1 MASVKELLTVAAKQ
15 LGITEWPV
23 NSNKV
28 KYNTWYYGREVSG
41 SDYPWCMAFVQWCY
55 AEAGMRL
62 PYKTASCGVL
72 LNWYKQHHP
81 ECVVTHPEPGDI
93 VIYDFPGG
101 GPTDHTGIIESAA
114 IGKIT
119 AIEGNTTSGSS
130 GSQSNGG
137 GVYRRTRST
146 SCVRAYIRPITAMQI
161 ETEDDDM
168 TQDKFNQMFKTAM
181 EAYHKELRDNMTQ
194 DKFNQMFKTAME
206 AYHKELRDNDSGK
219 WSAEA
224 RQWAVDTGLIAGN
237 GTTPDG
243 SPNFMWE
250 DHLTRE
256 QLVTV
261 LHRYS
266 KLTGKA

>member
-1 MASVKELLTVAAKQ
+1 MLQMTSVKELLAVATRQ
-15 LGITEWPV
+15 IGITEWPK

-28 KYNTWYYGREVSG
+28 KYNTWYWGREVSG
-41 SDYPWCMAFVQWCY
+41 GDYPWCMAFVQWCY
-55 AEAGMRL
+55 NEAQMKL
-62 PYKTASCGVL
+62 PYKTASCSAL
-72 LNWYKQHHP
+72 LNWYREHHP
-81 ECVVTHPEPGDI
+81 ECVVSKPQPGDV
-93 VIYDFPGG
+93 VIYDFG
-101 GPTDHTGIIESAA
+101 HTGIVESAA
-114 IGKIT
+114 VGKIT
-119 AIEGNTTSGSS
+119 AIEGNTSAGSS
-130 GSQSNGG
+130 GSQDNGG

-168 TQDKFNQMFKTAM
+168 ITQDKFNQMFNVAM
-181 EAYHKELRDNMTQ
+181 EAHR
-194 DKFNQMFKTAME
+194 
-206 AYHKELRDNDSGK
+206 KELRDNDSGT

-250 DHLTRE
+250 DTMTRE

-261 LHRYS
+261 LHRFA
-266 KLTGKA
+266 KLMGRA

>member
-1 MASVKELLTVAAKQ
+1 MASVKELLAVATKQ
-15 LGITEWPV
+15 LGITEWPT

-41 SDYPWCMAFVQWCY
+41 DSYPWCMAFVQWCY
-55 AEAGMRL
+55 NEAQMKL
-62 PYKTASCGVL
+62 PYKTASCSAL

-81 ECVVTHPEPGDI
+81 ECVVTKPEPGDV
-93 VIYDFPGG
+93 VIYDFG
-101 GPTDHTGIIESAA
+101 HTGIIESAA

-119 AIEGNTTSGSS
+119 AIEGNTTAGNS

-168 TQDKFNQMFKTAM
+168 TQ
-181 EAYHKELRDNMTQ
+181 E
-194 DKFNQMFKTAME
+194 KFNQMFKTAME
-206 AYHKELRDNDSGK
+206 AYHKELRDNDSGT

-224 RQWAVDTGLIAGN
+224 RKWAVETGLIAGS
-237 GTTPDG
+237 GTAPDG

-250 DHLTRE
+250 DQLTRE

-261 LHRYS
+261 LHRFAQQM
-266 KLTGKA
+266 GKA

>member
-41 SDYPWCMAFVQWCY
+41 SAYPWCMAFVQWCY

-62 PYKTASCGVL
+62 PYKTASCGAL
-72 LNWYKQHHP
+72 LNWYKHHP
-81 ECVVTHPEPGDI
+81 ECIVTRPEPGDI

-181 EAYHKELRDNMTQ
+181 EAYHKELRDN
-194 DKFNQMFKTAME
+194 
-206 AYHKELRDNDSGK
+206 DSGQ

>member
-1 MASVKELLTVAAKQ
+1 MASVKELLAVATKQ
-15 LGITEWPV
+15 LGITEWPT

-41 SDYPWCMAFVQWCY
+41 DSYPWCMAFVQWCY
-55 AEAGMRL
+55 NEAQMKL
-62 PYKTASCGVL
+62 PYKTASCSAL

-81 ECVVTHPEPGDI
+81 ECVVTKPEPGDV
-93 VIYDFPGG
+93 VIYDFG
-101 GPTDHTGIIESAA
+101 HTGIIESAA

-119 AIEGNTTSGSS
+119 AIEGNTTAGNS

-146 SCVRAYIRPITAMQI
+146 SCVRAYIRPIKAMQI

-168 TQDKFNQMFKTAM
+168 TQ
-181 EAYHKELRDNMTQ
+181 E
-194 DKFNQMFKTAME
+194 KFNQMFKTAME

-250 DHLTRE
+250 DQLTRE

-261 LHRYS
+261 LHRFAQQM
-266 KLTGKA
+266 GKA

>member
-1 MASVKELLTVAAKQ
+1 MASVKELLAVATKQ
-15 LGITEWPV
+15 LGITEWPT

-41 SDYPWCMAFVQWCY
+41 DSYPWCMAFVQWCY
-55 AEAGMRL
+55 NEAQMKL
-62 PYKTASCGVL
+62 PYKTASCSAL

-81 ECVVTHPEPGDI
+81 ECVVTKPEPGDV
-93 VIYDFPGG
+93 VIYDFG
-101 GPTDHTGIIESAA
+101 HTGIIESAA

-119 AIEGNTTSGSS
+119 AIEGNTTAGNS

-146 SCVRAYIRPITAMQI
+146 SCVRAYIRPIKAMQI

-168 TQDKFNQMFKTAM
+168 TQEKFNQMFKTAM
-181 EAYHKELRDNMTQ
+181 EAYP
-194 DKFNQMFKTAME
+194 
-206 AYHKELRDNDSGK
+206 KELRDNDSGK

-237 GTTPDG
+237 GTAPDG

-250 DHLTRE
+250 DQLTRE

-261 LHRYS
+261 LHRFAQQM
-266 KLTGKA
+266 GKA

>member
-1 MASVKELLTVAAKQ
+1 MEPIKELLAVATKQ
-15 LGITEWPV
+15 IGITEWPT

-41 SDYPWCMAFVQWCY
+41 SGYPWCMAFVQWCY
-55 AEAGMRL
+55 NEAQMKL
-62 PYKTASCGVL
+62 PYKTASCSAL

-81 ECVVTHPEPGDI
+81 ECIVSKPQAGDV
-93 VIYDFPGG
+93 VIYDFG
-101 GPTDHTGIIESAA
+101 HTGIVESVAV
-114 IGKIT
+114 GRIT
-119 AIEGNTTSGSS
+119 AIEGNTTAGSS

-137 GVYRRTRST
+137 GVYRRTRNT

-161 ETEDDDM
+161 DTEDDDM

-181 EAYHKELRDNMTQ
+181 EAHR
-194 DKFNQMFKTAME
+194 
-206 AYHKELRDNDSGK
+206 KELRDNDSGD

-224 RQWAVDTGLIAGN
+224 RKWAVDTGLIAGN
-237 GTTPDG
+237 GTAPDG

-250 DHLTRE
+250 DQLTRE

-261 LHRYS
+261 LFRFAQMMS
-266 KLTGKA
+266 KA

>member
-1 MASVKELLTVAAKQ
+1 MASVKELLAIAAKQ
-15 LGITEWPV
+15 IGITEWPR

-55 AEAGMRL
+55 NEAGMRL
-62 PYKTASCGVL
+62 PYKTASCSAL
-72 LNWYKQHHP
+72 LDWYKKNHP
-81 ECVVTHPEPGDI
+81 ECVVSKPQPGDV
-93 VIYDFPGG
+93 VIYDFG
-101 GPTDHTGIIESAA
+101 HTGIVESAA
-114 IGKIT
+114 VGKIT
-119 AIEGNTTSGSS
+119 AIEGNTSAGSS
-130 GSQSNGG
+130 GSQDNGG

-146 SCVRAYIRPITAMQI
+146 SCVRAFIRPITAMQI

-168 TQDKFNQMFKTAM
+168 ITQDKFNQMFNVAM
-181 EAYHKELRDNMTQ
+181 EAHR
-194 DKFNQMFKTAME
+194 
-206 AYHKELRDNDSGK
+206 KELRDNDSGT

-237 GTTPDG
+237 GTAPDG

-250 DHLTRE
+250 DTMTRE

-261 LHRYS
+261 LHRFA
-266 KLTGKA
+266 KMIGNA